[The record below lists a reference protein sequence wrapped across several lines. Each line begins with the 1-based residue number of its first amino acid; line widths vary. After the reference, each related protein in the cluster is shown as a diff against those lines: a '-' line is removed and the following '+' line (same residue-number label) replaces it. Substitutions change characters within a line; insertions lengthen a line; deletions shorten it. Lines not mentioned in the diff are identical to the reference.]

1 MLKKRHRF
9 HFSHRLQTTSGLCT
23 FQTDISDK
31 RRVLWSLL
39 GFLFA
44 DFAGFL
50 SSHFNML
57 ALSGRSVCV
66 CVWECPSQNAL
77 CRYTWV
83 FPSNW
88 FGFLSASSVILFNG
102 SQSRRSLQMLRIRG
116 QTNLVLHYCLW
127 PSTPAVAAFPLSV
140 SLHFNMSILAVT
152 FLLLSVCWAK
162 SPTIPGLHIPALAVA
177 SVGQGSPLPRRQ
189 SGEALTVCKRAD

>member
-1 MLKKRHRF
+1 MVF
-9 HFSHRLQTTSGLCT
+9 AHFKLTSLTSDGSGGLFWVFFLPT
-23 FQTDISDK
+23 
-31 RRVLWSLL
+31 LL
-39 GFLFA
+39 ASWVATSTCL
-44 DFAGFL
+44 
-50 SSHFNML
+50 HYL
-57 ALSGRSVCV
+57 AEVCV
-66 CVWECPSQNAL
+66 YVWECPSQNSL
-77 CRYTWV
+77 CSYAWV

-88 FGFLSASSVILFNG
+88 FGFLSASSVILFNE
-102 SQSRRSLQMLRIRG
+102 SQSRRSLQMLIIRG

-127 PSTPAVAAFPLSV
+127 PSTPAFAAFTLSV

-177 SVGQGSPLPRRQ
+177 SVAQGSPLPRPQ